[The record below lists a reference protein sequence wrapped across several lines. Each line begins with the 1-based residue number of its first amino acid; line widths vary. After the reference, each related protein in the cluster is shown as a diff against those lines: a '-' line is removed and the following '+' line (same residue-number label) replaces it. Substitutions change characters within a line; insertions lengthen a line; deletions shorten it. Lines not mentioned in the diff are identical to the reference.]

1 MVPSERLPEAT
12 ATAISSFAKPA
23 EPDRG
28 TPQMTVREYMTL
40 NPVCIGPSD
49 TLAHAHELMRDKNVR
64 HLPVTERHRL
74 VGIVSQRD
82 LHLIETLKS
91 TDPEQVTVDEAM
103 TENPYAVPPDS
114 RVEAVV
120 ETLISQKYGSAVV
133 VEKDAVVGIFTRADA
148 LRALLELLDGRTSE
162 QPETDPPEES
172 PVPP

>member
-1 MVPSERLPEAT
+1 
-12 ATAISSFAKPA
+12 
-23 EPDRG
+23 
-28 TPQMTVREYMTL
+28 MTVREYMTL
-40 NPVCIGPSD
+40 SPICIGPSN
-49 TLAHAHELMRDKNVR
+49 TLAQAHELMRNKNVR

-133 VEKDAVVGIFTRADA
+133 IEDDSVVGIFTRSDA
-148 LRALLELLDGRTSE
+148 LRALLGLLNGRSSQE
-162 QPETDPPEES
+162 PETDVVEDS